1 MLFAVASRVALDSK
15 RMRKLEKD
23 YMAKRS
29 KEQEEAIE
37 LRVGLFHPPGVD
49 HPK

>member
-1 MLFAVASRVALDSK
+1 MK
-15 RMRKLEKD
+15 KLEKD

-37 LRVGLFHPPGVD
+37 LRVSGGNGGLFSSKFP
-49 HPK
+49 